1 MLTDKAKK
9 TERFIQPAI
18 GAPGAEIGALLN
30 EAPCGYLSFADDG
43 TLLSVNRTLLRL
55 LGYSAE
61 DLVGRSVETILP
73 VGSRIFYQTHFFPI
87 VRLHG
92 RADEIFLLVRD
103 RAGDDLA
110 FLTNAVRRERD
121 GVYITE
127 CVLMRV
133 IERRKFEDA
142 LLRAKKDAEDARAS
156 AEAHQRETEI
166 ANGLLELQAV
176 ELELSQHSLQKQA
189 EELALQSDA
198 LQSLNNELLD
208 RTTELEGQRSLAE
221 EANMAKSAFLAVM
234 SHELRTPLN
243 AIGGYVQLLEM
254 EIQGPI
260 TAAQA
265 DALARVS
272 RSQRHL
278 LRLINDVL
286 NLARVEAGR
295 LEYTLQCLDVK
306 EVLSAVLPMVEPQLA
321 SHMLAFESRIAPGIE
336 AYADRDKT
344 EQILLNLLSNAVKFT
359 EPGGRVSIAADRD
372 PDDSDRVR
380 IHVSDTGI
388 GVPTHRLEQMFEP
401 FAQMDTSH
409 TRRAEGTGL
418 GLTISRDL
426 ALGMGGDI
434 TVLSEV
440 GKGSTFTLSLRGS
453 EPELPAR

>member
-1 MLTDKAKK
+1 MPP
-9 TERFIQPAI
+9 RP
-18 GAPGAEIGALLN
+18 EIGALLDD
-30 EAPCGYLSFADDG
+30 APCGYLSFADDG
-43 TLLSVNRTLLRL
+43 TLLSVNRTLLRAL
-55 LGYSAE
+55 DYTAGELI
-61 DLVGRSVETILP
+61 GRSVETILP
-73 VGSRIFYQTHFFPI
+73 IASRIFYQTHFFPL

-92 RADEIFLLVRD
+92 HAEEIFLLMRD
-103 RAGDDLA
+103 SNGDDLA

-121 GVYITE
+121 GSCVTE
-127 CVLMRV
+127 CVVMRV
-133 IERRKFEDA
+133 IERRKFEES
-142 LLRAKKDAEDARAS
+142 LLRAKNEAEDARTL
-156 AEAHQRETEI
+156 AETHQRELQV
-166 ANGLLELQAV
+166 ANDLLERQAL
-176 ELELSQHSLQKQA
+176 ELELSQDHLQKQA

-198 LQSLNNELLD
+198 LQSLNNDLLE
-208 RTTELEGQRSLAE
+208 RGAELERLRLIAE
-221 EANMAKSAFLAVM
+221 DANKAKSSFLAVM

-260 TAAQA
+260 TEAQA

-295 LEYTLQCLDVK
+295 LEYTLDTLDVNDL
-306 EVLSAVLPMVEPQLA
+306 VGAVLPMVEPQLKARNLQFDSSIA
-321 SHMLAFESRIAPGIE
+321 SGLK

-344 EQILLNLLSNAVKFT
+344 EQVLLNLLSNAVKFT
-359 EPGGRVSIAADRD
+359 EPGGAVSIVAGANAGY
-372 PDDSDRVR
+372 SDRICIQVA
-380 IHVSDTGI
+380 DTGI
-388 GVPTHRLEQMFEP
+388 GIPPHRLEQMFEP

-434 TVLSEV
+434 TATSEV
-440 GKGSTFTLSLRGS
+440 GKGSTFTLSLPSSGTA
-453 EPELPAR
+453 PAQL